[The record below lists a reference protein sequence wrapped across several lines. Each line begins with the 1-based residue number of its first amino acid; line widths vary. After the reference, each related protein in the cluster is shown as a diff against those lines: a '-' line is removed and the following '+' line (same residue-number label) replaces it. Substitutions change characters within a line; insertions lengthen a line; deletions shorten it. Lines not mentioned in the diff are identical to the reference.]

1 MENLVDHV
9 LTRCSTHDNLSIL
22 IGSKFSVRFSLSHF
36 ILVLSLSIN
45 STEIF
50 WLCWALSLKG
60 NILSLHIFK
69 FSIGL
74 NAHDLGLLTSV
85 NDQSVGFSLGFINQ
99 VNSLCLNLLDCNWLV
114 TISINNLFIRLTF
127 SLCNH
132 LLILC
137 LGLLLIL
144 GLFCDS
150 SLYFLFK

>member
-45 STEIF
+45 STEIL
-50 WLCWALSLKG
+50 WLCRTLSLKG

-99 VNSLCLNLLDCNWLV
+99 VNCLGLNLLDSNWLV
-114 TISINNLFIRLTF
+114 TISINDLFICLTF

-150 SLYFLFK
+150 SLNFLFK